1 MNKEFFKSLFKGDKK
16 AHKVTDVK
24 HIIVPKI
31 DELGIIKM
39 LDMVRTD
46 PLVKQYL
53 PDEYYKKLT
62 PDRSFFFNTIN
73 TLYDGFIP
81 ELISGAQRQRVEE
94 TKKGESEQVI
104 EATDEW
110 LNNLSAIPFYSK
122 VSRILSYLNVLL

>member
-16 AHKVTDVK
+16 AHKVTEVK
-24 HIIVPKI
+24 HINVPKI
-31 DELGIIKM
+31 DELGINKM

-122 VSRILSYLNVLL
+122 VSSILSYLNGLL

>member
-1 MNKEFFKSLFKGDKK
+1 VNKEFFKSLFKGDNK

-81 ELISGAQRQRVEE
+81 ELISGAQRQRVQE